1 MVSRRQRKS
10 RASRKTMRQQ
20 AGAWPFSRSMGPLNS
35 VRPSQDSGSSSSWFS
50 KLPSMPTFPSKS
62 ESSNPFLDIQR
73 SRNFKTKPFGNTKY
87 ESLGKNVRNEEPP
100 KMSEMDRLARLKESL
115 SPSALKLTM
124 QDTRNRFTTL
134 TEGKDWKVAVMS
146 TSGKR
151 DKFKDE
157 VDWSGNQIGRVGMGS
172 GSKFFQNVMFDGYPD
187 ATKYAYA
194 QDYKF
199 KNASGKVDPKRIM
212 EPSAFITER
221 RESTPVRVYGSS
233 SSEVDLVAREAAR
246 RFKKDRVDTYTKEY
260 TSRVASDK
268 KRWQNLVDSVQNT
281 KNATMKKVRKVYG
294 DYLMSVKN
302 ALDKQE
308 ALDNEQ
314 LDIQAITL
322 INKAIPEFIEGV
334 VDASGKITKDGSVF
348 IPTPIFI
355 KGAKNE
361 TNAKA
366 KGEASLGV
374 TIETIT
380 NGIVPIVSAL
390 KPPTVPVNSAAA
402 PAPAAKPSGFAG
414 FFSFG
419 AKPEP
424 STNKPV
430 NAQARLNSALTVV
443 NPLIAAT
450 STPPGTPPG
459 TPVAAAVAAP
469 AAAPE
474 APAAAPEAPAAPPTS
489 GGRRRTIKRKNTSR
503 R

>member
-1 MVSRRQRKS
+1 MFNS
-10 RASRKTMRQQ
+10 ASARMAAPLSTT
-20 AGAWPFSRSMGPLNS
+20 PLNS
-35 VRPSQDSGSSSSWFS
+35 LRPSQVSAPSSSWFS
-50 KLPSMPTFPSKS
+50 KLPSMPTFSSKS

-73 SRNFKTKPFGNTKY
+73 SRNFKSKPFGHTEY
-87 ESLGKNVRNEEPP
+87 ESFGQNVRKEDAP
-100 KMSEMDRLARLKESL
+100 KMSETDRLTRLKESL
-115 SPSALKLTM
+115 SPSALKLSM

-157 VDWSGNQIGRVGMGS
+157 VDWSGNQIGRVGMGA
-172 GSKFFQNVMFDGYPD
+172 GSKFFQNVTFDGYPD

-212 EPSAFITER
+212 EPSAFVTER

-233 SSEVDLVAREAAR
+233 SNEVDLVAREAAR

-260 TSRVASDK
+260 TSRIASDK
-268 KRWQNLVDSVQNT
+268 KKWQNLVDGVQNT
-281 KNATMKKVRKVYG
+281 KNTTMKRVRKVYG

-308 ALDNEQ
+308 SLDNEQ
-314 LDIQAITL
+314 LEIQAITL
-322 INKAIPEFIEGV
+322 INRAIPEFIEGV
-334 VDASGKITKDGSVF
+334 VDATGKVTKDGSVF
-348 IPTPIFI
+348 IPTPLTI

-366 KGEASLGV
+366 KGEAALGV

-390 KPPTVPVNSAAA
+390 KPPTVPVNSAPVA
-402 PAPAAKPSGFAG
+402 PKPSGFTG

-424 STNKPV
+424 PAA
-430 NAQARLNSALTVV
+430 NAQARLNTPLTVA
-443 NPLIAAT
+443 NPLLSAT
-450 STPPGTPPG
+450 ASPAVTVSNQSSTPATVSNQSS
-459 TPVAAAVAAP
+459 TPVSNTVATVNKP
-469 AAAPE
+469 V
-474 APAAAPEAPAAPPTS
+474 S
-489 GGRRRTIKRKNTSR
+489 GGRRRTNKRKNSSR

>member
-10 RASRKTMRQQ
+10 RTTRKNMRQQ
-20 AGAWPFSRSMGPLNS
+20 AGAWPFSS
-35 VRPSQDSGSSSSWFS
+35 SGMFS
-50 KLPSMPTFPSKS
+50 KLPSMPTFSRKS
-62 ESSNPFLDIQR
+62 EPSNPFLDIER
-73 SRNFKTKPFGNTKY
+73 SRNFKTKPFGHTQY
-87 ESLGKNVRNEEPP
+87 ESFGQNVRKEDPP
-100 KMSEMDRLARLKESL
+100 KMSETNRLARLKESL
-115 SPSALKLTM
+115 SPSALKLSM
-124 QDTRNRFTTL
+124 QNTRNKWTTL

-157 VDWSGNQIGRVGMGS
+157 VDWSGNQIGRVGMGP

-212 EPSAFITER
+212 EPSSFITEK
-221 RESTPVRVYGSS
+221 REATPVRVYGSS

-260 TSRVASDK
+260 TNRVASDK
-268 KRWQNLVDSVQNT
+268 KRWQNLVDGVQNT
-281 KNATMKKVRKVYG
+281 KNTTMKKVRKVYG

-308 ALDNEQ
+308 SLDNEQ
-314 LDIQAITL
+314 LEIQAITL

-334 VDASGKITKDGSVF
+334 VDATGKVTKDGSVF
-348 IPTPIFI
+348 IPTPLTI

-380 NGIVPIVSAL
+380 NGIVPIVSAI
-390 KPPTVPVNSAAA
+390 KAPTVPVNSVGVA
-402 PAPAAKPSGFAG
+402 PKPSGFASGFGSGFSG
-414 FFSFG
+414 FFG
-419 AKPEP
+419 ASKTPEP
-424 STNKPV
+424 VVAPSPV
-430 NAQARLNSALTVV
+430 GAPSPANAQARLNAPLTVV
-443 NPLIAAT
+443 NPLFSLTSSAP
-450 STPPGTPPG
+450 STPTANLNALTMPKTPNATPPA
-459 TPVAAAVAAP
+459 TPTA
-469 AAAPE
+469 
-474 APAAAPEAPAAPPTS
+474 
-489 GGRRRTIKRKNTSR
+489 GGRRRTNKRKNTR